1 MIVGCR
7 RFVRWSPYSLKP
19 LVLLGLLPRL
29 MLRVRP
35 LLLGLVFASTA
46 LSFGACGSDEPT
58 APVATSIETTTFA
71 PVLGVNIASSTKTT
85 SGLYYRDIVVGT
97 GALVA
102 TGQSLSMHYTGWLAD
117 GTQFD
122 INGPNDTPFP
132 FVLGVSNVIAGWHL
146 GITGMRVG
154 GQRQLIIPPS
164 LGYGAQANG
173 KIPGNSILVFNVTVV
188 SAK

>member
-1 MIVGCR
+1 M
-7 RFVRWSPYSLKP
+7 P
-19 LVLLGLLPRL
+19 
-29 MLRVRP
+29 RVRSFI
-35 LLLGLVFASTA
+35 LGLVFASSVIS
-46 LSFGACGSDEPT
+46 LSACGSDAPT
-58 APVATSIETTTFA
+58 APLATIETTTFA
-71 PVLGVNIASSTKTT
+71 AALGVNIASSTKTT

-102 TGQSLSMHYTGWLAD
+102 TGQTLSMHYTGWLTD

-122 INGPNDTPFP
+122 TNGATDPPLT

-154 GQRQLIIPPS
+154 GQRQLIIPPI
-164 LGYGAQANG
+164 LGYGSHVNG